1 MDSRHLATLIGWNH
15 CIAHAMASV
24 GRSLFWSGLW
34 VFSVAT
40 GLASMIFMAWA
51 FYVET
56 TGRGALFIEPNR
68 VLAAGELATVATG
81 MVALI
86 ILFLRALSHRD

>member
-1 MDSRHLATLIGWNH
+1 MDSRHFATLIGWNH

-51 FYVET
+51 FYLET

-68 VLAAGELATVATG
+68 ILAAGELATVATG

>member
-1 MDSRHLATLIGWNH
+1 MDSRHLAMLIGWNH

-51 FYVET
+51 FYLET

-81 MVALI
+81 MAALI
-86 ILFLRALSHRD
+86 ILFLRALSQRD

>member
-1 MDSRHLATLIGWNH
+1 MEFSHIAILIMQMSTMRAILASSREKF
-15 CIAHAMASV
+15 
-24 GRSLFWSGLW
+24 FWSGLW
-34 VFSVAT
+34 IYSLAT

-81 MVALI
+81 MLALF
-86 ILFLRALSHRD
+86 ILFLRSLGRPE

>member
-1 MDSRHLATLIGWNH
+1 
-15 CIAHAMASV
+15 MASS
-24 GRSLFWSGLW
+24 RNKLFWGGLW
-34 VFSVAT
+34 IYTVAT

-68 VLAAGELATVATG
+68 VIAAAELATVATG
-81 MVALI
+81 MVALL
-86 ILFLRALSHRD
+86 ILFFKGLQSTD

>member
-1 MDSRHLATLIGWNH
+1 MDSRHLATLIGWNRF
-15 CIAHAMASV
+15 IANAMASV

-40 GLASMIFMAWA
+40 GLASMIFMALA
-51 FYVET
+51 FYLET

-86 ILFLRALSHRD
+86 ILFLRALSRRD